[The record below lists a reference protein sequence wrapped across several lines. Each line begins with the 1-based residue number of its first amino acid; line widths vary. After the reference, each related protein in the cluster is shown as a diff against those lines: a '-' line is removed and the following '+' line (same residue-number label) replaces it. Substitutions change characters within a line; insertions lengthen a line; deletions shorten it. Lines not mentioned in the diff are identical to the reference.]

1 MPVDFDTFLTT
12 VYVLVDTAVA
22 AQPAGSPRG
31 RPPQLTDS
39 EVLALLLIGQF
50 LGGSERHLLRWAE
63 AHLRPY
69 FPGLLSQ
76 SSFNRRSRTLAGR
89 CALLLQQVL
98 ADLAIEADA
107 FEIVDGLAV
116 PVANPTRGVRRATFT
131 AEEAELGHGGVGK
144 QLYYGVDL
152 LLSIAAS
159 GPITGLTVAPANTD
173 ERWLLSA
180 LLRWRQDPTAPP
192 LTAGDL
198 TRRDARHRRRALAGP
213 GGPVLSPATV
223 GQPRSGVYLADRGFG
238 GAAWQTVWQTD
249 LGAMVTTPETVPPAA
264 RRAFRRARHLIETVN
279 DALVRI
285 FHLRYPQAHT
295 QEGLITRIIAKCT
308 AFNLG
313 IAINRR
319 YGRPDLAL
327 GTLFD
332 G

>member
-12 VYVLVDTAVA
+12 VYVLVDTALT
-22 AQPAGSPRG
+22 AQPSAPRGG
-31 RPPQLTDS
+31 RPPQLSDS

-63 AHLRPY
+63 CHLRPY

-76 SSFNRRSRTLAGR
+76 SSFNRRSRALAGR
-89 CALLLQQVL
+89 CALLMHQLLPALGVDQ
-98 ADLAIEADA
+98 DA

-116 PVANPTRGVRRATFT
+116 PVANPTRGVRQAAFT
-131 AEEAELGHGGVGK
+131 AEEAALGHGGVGK
-144 QLYYGVDL
+144 QLYYGVAV

-173 ERWLLSA
+173 ERWLLSEF
-180 LLRWRQDPTAPP
+180 LTWRQDPTAPP
-192 LTAGDL
+192 LAAGDL
-198 TRRDARHRRRALAGP
+198 TRRDARHRRRTLQGP
-213 GGPVLSPATV
+213 TGPVLSPVTAGHARTN
-223 GQPRSGVYLADRGFG
+223 VYLADRGFG
-238 GAAWQTVWQTD
+238 GAAWQTTWHTELAATVI
-249 LGAMVTTPETVPPAA
+249 TPEQVPSPV

-285 FHLRYPQAHT
+285 FHLRYPNAHT

-313 IAINRR
+313 MTINRR
-319 YGRPDLAL
+319 FQRPDFAL